1 MELPEL
7 LGRIEYFL
15 AHQEGLSAEQIT
27 VMLERS
33 DYTTVILP
41 HIEDVF
47 TKIKNGQ
54 QQVESLEHNKNLLI
68 GVA

>member
-15 AHQEGLSAEQIT
+15 VHQDGLSTEQIT

-54 QQVESLEHNKNLLI
+54 QQVDTLQHNKNLLI